1 MIQGFVFDCYPNY
14 QKNLMVT
21 WLKTKQG
28 IKKIEQSYHPSF
40 YVAGLKND
48 LEQVRK
54 ILSKKEHV
62 QRVSYTK
69 QKTKLGTMH
78 PHHVLTVTPHRL
90 ADIQK
95 LAQYIQQL
103 GNFQKYI
110 LYNVDLR
117 LSTRYLQDQHIFF
130 NARVTWNGK
139 QFTCDDTQWDVDYPA
154 PPFSQMSFD
163 IQTTKNDYKQKNSQ
177 IRGIVVD
184 DVLVETGNEVD
195 TLLAGLRLLRK
206 KNPDIILTRDGDSF
220 LFPFIHERA
229 TLYGVGDVLSFGRDD
244 TKLKQIKPD
253 SSYTSYGRVLYRPAW
268 YVFHGRFHIDTH
280 HSFFYQNGQF
290 DGLLDV
296 SRCANISLQILSRL
310 GAGTAISQMQ
320 VNTAIEQGFLVPWN
334 KRQPEQW
341 KTAAMLLRTDRGGLV
356 LDPLIG
362 LHENV
367 IEFDYASLYPQIMV
381 QQNIS
386 PETLLCSCCPHSTRR
401 VPQLDYH
408 ICEQKTGLIP
418 TVLKPIVDRRFRF
431 KARAKNKSYDADKY
445 TALQQAWKWILLVSF
460 GYTGYKN
467 ARYGRIE
474 CHESITAF
482 SRTILLDAMHIAEQY
497 GYRVLHG
504 IVDSL
509 WVQAVTPAIPPSTL
523 ARVISKKTGI
533 RLDVE
538 GHYDWIVF
546 LKSKHHEYGAL
557 NRYYGRFT
565 TGELKTRGIEIRQH
579 NTPVFV
585 KDMQR
590 ELLRVFQQVKTKDEV
605 KNKLSTAIDVLFT
618 FMDALVNRQVNVFDL
633 LLTSRVARTVEAYKV
648 NTFVKA
654 ALQQKQHDGSIVHPG
669 QTVEYVVCDRTSD
682 SYKKRICL
690 KERLSV
696 DTCFDVSFYLQYLCR
711 CAETV
716 LIPFE
721 ISEAWLL
728 EQFLHKKYIKGGG
741 IR

>member
-1 MIQGFVFDCYPNY
+1 MIQGFIFDCYPDY

-28 IKKIEQSYHPSF
+28 IKKIEQPYHPSF
-40 YVAGLKND
+40 HVAGSKHD
-48 LEQVRK
+48 LEQIRT
-54 ILSKKEHV
+54 ILSQNEHV
-62 QRVSYTK
+62 HRVSYTK

-78 PHHVLTVTPHRL
+78 SHLVLTVTPHRL
-90 ADIQK
+90 KDIQK

-103 GNFQKYI
+103 GNFQKFT

-117 LSTRYLQDQHIFF
+117 LSTQYLQDQRIFF
-130 NARVTWNGK
+130 NGRVTWTGK
-139 QFTCDDTQWDVDYPA
+139 QFICNDTQWSVDYPS

-163 IQTTKNDYKQKNSQ
+163 LVTTNNDNKQKHPQ

-184 DVLVETGNEVD
+184 DILVETENEVD

-206 KNPDIILTRDGDSF
+206 KNPDILLTSDGDSF
-220 LFPFIHERA
+220 LFPCIHQRA
-229 TLYGVGDVLSFGRDD
+229 TLYGIGDVLSFGRDN

-320 VNTAIEQGFLVPWN
+320 VNKAREQGFLVPWN

-341 KTAAMLLRTDRGGLV
+341 KTAAMLLQTDRGGLV
-356 LDPLIG
+356 LDPLTG

-386 PETLLCSCCPHSTRR
+386 PETLLCSCCPQSTHR
-401 VPQLDYH
+401 VPQLNYR
-408 ICEQKTGLIP
+408 ICEQQIGLIP

-431 KARAKNKSYDADKY
+431 KARAKNKRYDTAKY

-497 GYRVLHG
+497 GYQVLHG

-509 WVQAVTPAIPPSTL
+509 WVQAVTPAVSPSTL
-523 ARVISKKTGI
+523 ARIISKKTGI

-585 KDMQR
+585 KNMQK
-590 ELLRVFQQVKTKDEV
+590 EVLCVFQQVKTEEEV
-605 KNKLSTAIDVLFT
+605 KNSLSTAVDVVFT
-618 FMDALVNRQVNVFDL
+618 FMDALVNGQVNVSDL

-654 ALQQKQHDGSIVHPG
+654 ALQQKQRGGIVVHPG
-669 QTVEYVVCDRTSD
+669 QTVEYVVCDQTSD
-682 SYKKRICL
+682 SYKKKICL
-690 KERLSV
+690 KERLSR
-696 DTCFDVSFYLQYLCR
+696 DTCFDLPFYLQYICR

-716 LIPFE
+716 LVPFE
-721 ISEAWLL
+721 ISEEWLL
-728 EQFLHKKYIKGGG
+728 EQFIHKTYIVGGK